1 MTTKTDTSQ
10 GPGDDAVTEASARPT
25 RDEALKAAEQEWDSE
40 EVERGKA
47 QWKGMKPWQGTMKRQ
62 DKVLLWLLIG
72 IPAFFLLTMPLRPF
86 FIADHPVPLAFVT
99 GSHAAVG
106 AASAFAGIGQGS
118 MWLVVVAGVVG
129 KIKIDWLFWW
139 VGRRWGRG
147 IVNFMVPSER
157 GRRFA
162 NKLETMN
169 PWVMRLFI
177 PLSYLPGVPAGI
189 PHIIAGVSGMRLRT
203 YLLLDAVGA
212 LMITAVVAF
221 IGYNSGQV
229 GVDVVLLVDRYA
241 MWAMFAIIFGM
252 AAIPVY
258 TSVKD
263 QRERKAEVL
272 KEVAEAYD
280 AETARLAAGSGAEA
294 AEPSAASDTETAET
308 ADSVSGTASG
318 TGSEPVTGDAPQ
330 NVPNASTG
338 GLPSKDA

>member
-1 MTTKTDTSQ
+1 MTTKTDTPQ
-10 GPGDDAVTEASARPT
+10 GPGDEATAEASARPT
-25 RDEALKAAEQEWDSE
+25 RAEALKAAEQEWDRE
-40 EVERGKA
+40 EAERGKA

-72 IPAFFLLTMPLRPF
+72 VPAFFLLTMPLRPL

-106 AASAFAGIGQGS
+106 AASAFASIGQGS
-118 MWLVVVAGVVG
+118 MWLVIVAGVVG

-147 IVNFMVPSER
+147 IVDFMVPSER

-177 PLSYLPGVPAGI
+177 PLSYLPGVPGGI

-203 YLLLDAVGA
+203 YLLLDAIGA
-212 LMITAVVAF
+212 LMITAVVAY
-221 IGYNSGQV
+221 IGYNSGQT
-229 GVDVVLLVDRYA
+229 GVDLVLLVDKYA
-241 MWAMFAIIFGM
+241 TWAMLALIFGM

-263 QRERKAEVL
+263 QRERRAEAL

-280 AETARLAAGSGAEA
+280 AETARLAAGAGA
-294 AEPSAASDTETAET
+294 AET
-308 ADSVSGTASG
+308 AAASG
-318 TGSEPVTGDAPQ
+318 TGSEPAAGETPQ
-330 NVPNASTG
+330 DVPNASTRA
-338 GLPSKDA
+338 LSSEDS